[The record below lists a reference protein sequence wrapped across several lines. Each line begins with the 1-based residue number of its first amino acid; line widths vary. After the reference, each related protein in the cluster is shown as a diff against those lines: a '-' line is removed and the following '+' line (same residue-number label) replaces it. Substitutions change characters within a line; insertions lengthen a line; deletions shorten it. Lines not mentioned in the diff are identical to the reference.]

1 MAIKCPE
8 CGSELNLLN
17 LLDDSYQTPY
27 RLRKAQSGVRTLE
40 VTFPYDVVEREAR
53 RNGIPVEEFIKQFQV
68 VARRRDDL
76 GGVFYT
82 FERIV

>member
-1 MAIKCPE
+1 MTIPRQCAI
-8 CGSELNLLN
+8 LVAMQINI
-17 LLDDSYQTPY
+17 DDSYQIPY
-27 RLRKAQSGVRTLE
+27 RLRKAQRGAKTLE
-40 VTFPYDVVEREAR
+40 VTFPYEVVAREAR

-68 VARRRDDL
+68 VAHFDDL

>member
-27 RLRKAQSGVRTLE
+27 RLRMAQRGAKTLE

-53 RNGIPVEEFIKQFQV
+53 RNESTVEEFIKHFQV

-82 FERIV
+82 FGRIA